1 MTVIITSS
9 VKSYTQ
15 NYNNKNVSQYLEFNS
30 LYTKNEINNKIM
42 RNRNLYF
49 AKIESIEGKL
59 KSLQMMVK
67 MGQPIQDFLNTTE
80 QIEEILQ
87 DVKDMMSRE
96 AVESTEL

>member
-1 MTVIITSS
+1 
-9 VKSYTQ
+9 
-15 NYNNKNVSQYLEFNS
+15 
-30 LYTKNEINNKIM
+30 M